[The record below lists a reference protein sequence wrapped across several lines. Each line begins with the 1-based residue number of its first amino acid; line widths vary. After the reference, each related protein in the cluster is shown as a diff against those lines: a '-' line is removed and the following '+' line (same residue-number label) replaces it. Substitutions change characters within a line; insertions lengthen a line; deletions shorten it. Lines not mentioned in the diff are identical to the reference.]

1 LKNIFIGFLLLC
13 STITWAQQNDFQDI
27 TAFGITYGDDF
38 TDWSLYG
45 DDEQPEGN
53 LKIRWPY
60 QNDWTEWDF
69 RYGDITGQIKLR
81 NKSDVRIWE
90 LRSGG
95 KVLTMKAIYPDDFN
109 QWRITDDSYTINFQT
124 KYTNL
129 YDGWEMSAS
138 KSGSFNVYTQ
148 WEMDPR
154 DWIIQDKSNDKVT
167 FPFKMAMIFI
177 ASYYSSPKY

>member
-1 LKNIFIGFLLLC
+1 MVLILPG
-13 STITWAQQNDFQDI
+13 
-27 TAFGITYGDDF
+27 
-38 TDWSLYG
+38 
-45 DDEQPEGN
+45 
-53 LKIRWPY
+53 R
-60 QNDWTEWDF
+60 
-69 RYGDITGQIKLR
+69 IKLR